1 MSKKFTVEG
10 KTVDDLIRSGR
21 NVGRMT
27 EGTLRQIVTR
37 LASAANKRLRR
48 AEQAN
53 LDSPAVKGAMDSGG
67 KFTAK
72 GKGLEGL
79 KAEFVR
85 LKTFLQDK
93 TSTIKGWQAEQK
105 QAMAES
111 RRRGIFE
118 DNKPKT
124 KPPVIKTN
132 KNPFTAASPDIY
144 TSEEEPSPTQQPAP
158 TQQTTPTQPTED
170 TEDTT
175 SGWRYYGDGWTYN
188 EEKRYWEHPL
198 YGKAWLPNEEGD
210 IGGFVDPASGD
221 IVGFND
227 RKYHDFDAYS
237 DNRRYDTWSETAYI
251 WRMVD
256 DLVKMDS
263 RFTRTFDSDPERSAR
278 NRLFIA
284 IDNIWV
290 SNPSLTFEEARDIV
304 AQHLDKIYDN
314 HLEFI
319 EEARN
324 KSISDYFE
332 GNINDLSEW

>member
-1 MSKKFTVEG
+1 MPKKFTVEG

-48 AEQAN
+48 AEQAS
-53 LDSPAVKGAMDSGG
+53 LDSPAVKEALESGG

-111 RRRGIFE
+111 RRRGIFK
-118 DNKPKT
+118 DNNKANT
-124 KPPVIKTN
+124 KPPVIKDTN
-132 KNPFTAASPDIY
+132 SPPTLTSSDIY
-144 TSEEEPSPTQQPAP
+144 TSEGEPTTQE
-158 TQQTTPTQPTED
+158 TED
-170 TEDTT
+170 VS
-175 SGWRYYGDGWTYN
+175 SGWRYYGEGWTYN
-188 EEKRYWEHPL
+188 EEKKYWEHPV
-198 YGKAWLPNEEGD
+198 YGTGWLPNEDGD
-210 IGGFVDPASGD
+210 IGGFIEPATGELA
-221 IVGFND
+221 GFNASTD
-227 RKYHDFDAYS
+227 RKYHDYDAYA
-237 DNRRYDTWSETAYI
+237 DNRRFGTWSETAYI

-256 DLVKMDS
+256 DLVKMDP
-263 RFTRTFDSDPERSAR
+263 RFTRTFDSNTEHNAR
-278 NRLFIA
+278 NQLFNA

-290 SNPSLTFEEARDIV
+290 ENPGMSFEDARDIV
-304 AQHLDKIYDN
+304 AQQLDSIYQS
-314 HLEFI
+314 HLEFLD
-319 EEARN
+319 EAR
-324 KSISDYFE
+324 KMSMSSYFDGE
-332 GNINDLSEW
+332 IDDLFEW